1 MFRNNK
7 GKQNKSIGSVLRGAH
22 GAHGALALFAW
33 FACVG
38 GVGAEEQADDEARSD
53 PEEIVVTGTRLRDAI
68 SGVPIVV
75 VTRQDMLLRGLG
87 SVEDLVRSLPQNFS
101 DVNAAATLD
110 NSMNSVDA
118 IGQSGV
124 DLRNLGEGS
133 TLVLVNGRRWVQSSS
148 FGDGT
153 VNLNGIPFN
162 AIDRVE
168 VLTGG
173 ASAIYGADAQAGVI
187 NFILRDDFSGAETSL
202 RQDIGANE
210 GDILKIE
217 QTAGV
222 SWDGG
227 TLLASLGY
235 ERKDPADRRKAGLTT
250 SDFRSR
256 GGTDGRSTFFT
267 QPGNVSYGFPGA
279 YFPVTPLGALPAGDD
294 GTQGVA
300 GRLSAANVVPL
311 DLPALEGG
319 LNGGTA
325 SSDSLTGYL
334 SARQQFRDGKLTVFG
349 ELAYAKS
356 ESETTGT
363 PLSGEYTVPATNPY
377 NDLPPRP
384 PLVVNVGYIF
394 AAETAAG
401 LMPPRSDEGSQTN
414 LTLTAGVRAALPFAD
429 WEAEFSLSHA
439 ENDDYFGVVAG
450 NDDLLRQRIAGVDA
464 SGNPLPREQIIN
476 LFGDGSAQSPAAVS
490 GIIELLTDAGPASAS
505 TNTSVQ
511 RDYLASASGRLFDLP
526 GGVSQL
532 AVGGELRIEM
542 LDYSADQSRGT
553 LFVFTKPER
562 TAKSVFAE
570 WSLPLVSKRNE
581 MPGLRELS
589 VKMALRYDDYAF
601 EGPFDGTDAP
611 WREQNF
617 SNTSPKLDAVWRPL
631 ESFKVRASWGE
642 SFVPPQTYRLF
653 GSDSGPFNYIRVIDP
668 ENPDVG
674 SQFPDAYFTGNPD
687 LLPEVSRNVSAG
699 FDWTP
704 DGFLDGFGLQMTLT
718 DIDIRNRI
726 DSITDIVYSTPE
738 QLFDLPGVIERGPD
752 GAITR
757 LNIKPLNIAALQSRF
772 VDAAASYA
780 FTNAVGAFKVGV
792 EGTYTDH
799 LREVAVP
806 GADPTYQHGTAGGP
820 ERLKA
825 KAFVDLQREALGLR
839 LQANY
844 SAGYENT
851 TSRAQVM
858 VDSYTTV
865 DLTGSYAFGESG
877 WRLNAGARNL
887 LNADF
892 PFYDGF
898 GTPWDPRRVDLRGRI
913 VHLQVTKAYGIGS
926 R

>member
-1 MFRNNK
+1 M
-7 GKQNKSIGSVLRGAH
+7 GAAALKSIARFAMRLGAF
-22 GAHGALALFAW
+22 AAFAW
-33 FACVG
+33 AG
-38 GVGAEEQADDEARSD
+38 GVGAEQQDDNEARGE
-53 PEEIVVTGTRLRDAI
+53 PEEIVVTGTRLRDVI

-75 VTRQDMLLRGLG
+75 VTREDMLLRGLG

-110 NSMNSVDA
+110 NSLNSVDA

-148 FGDGT
+148 FGNGT

-162 AIDRVE
+162 AIERVE
-168 VLTGG
+168 LLTDG

-187 NFILRDDFSGAETSL
+187 NFILREDFSGAETSL

-217 QTAGV
+217 QTAGI

-250 SDFRSR
+250 DDFRSR
-256 GGTDGRSTFFT
+256 GGTDGRHTFFT
-267 QPGNVSYGFPGA
+267 QPGNVGYGFPGA
-279 YFPVTPLGALPAGDD
+279 YFAVFPLGALPAGDD

-300 GRLSAANVVPL
+300 GRVSPANLVPL
-311 DLPALEGG
+311 DLPALGG
-319 LNGGTA
+319 KLNGGTA
-325 SSDSLTGYL
+325 ISDSLTGYL
-334 SARQQFRDGKLTVFG
+334 SAKQQFRDGKVTVFG

-356 ESETTGT
+356 ESETTGV
-363 PLSGEYTVPATNPY
+363 PLGGVYTVPATNPY

-384 PLVVNVGYIF
+384 PFVVNVGYIF
-394 AAETAAG
+394 IAETAAG
-401 LMPPRSDEGSQTN
+401 LMPPRSNEGSQTN

-429 WEAEFSLSHA
+429 WEAELSLSHA
-439 ENDDYFGVVAG
+439 EEDAYFGFVAG
-450 NDDLLRQRIAGVDA
+450 NEDLLRQRLAGVDA
-464 SGNPLPREQIIN
+464 NGNPLPREQIIN
-476 LFGDGSAQSPAAVS
+476 PFGDGSAQSPAAVA
-490 GIIELLTDAGPASAS
+490 GIIELATDAGPASAN

-511 RDYLASASGRLFDLP
+511 RDYLASASGRFFDLP
-526 GGVSQL
+526 GGASQL
-532 AVGGELRIEM
+532 AIGGEIRIET
-542 LDYSADQSRGT
+542 LDYSSDQSRGT
-553 LFVFTKPER
+553 LFVVTEPER
-562 TAKSVFAE
+562 TARSVFAE
-570 WSLPLVSKRNE
+570 WSLPLVSERNE
-581 MPGLRELS
+581 MPGLRQLS
-589 VKMALRYDDYAF
+589 LKVALRYDDYSF

-611 WREQNF
+611 WREKNF

-631 ESFKVRASWGE
+631 ESLKVRASWGE
-642 SFVPPQTYRLF
+642 SFVPPQTNRLF
-653 GSDSGPFNYIRVIDP
+653 GQDSGPFNFVRVIDP
-668 ENPDVG
+668 ENPAAG
-674 SQFPDAYFTGNPD
+674 SQFPNTYFTGNPD
-687 LLPEVSRNVSAG
+687 LVPEVSRNVSAG

-704 DGFLDGFGLQMTLT
+704 SGFLDGFDLQLTLT
-718 DIDIRNRI
+718 DIDIRDR
-726 DSITDIVYSTPE
+726 VGSTSSLAFSAPE
-738 QLFDLPGVIERGPD
+738 QLFDLPGVVERGPD

-757 LNIKPLNIAALQSRF
+757 LNLKPLNIAARQSRS

-780 FTNAVGAFKVGV
+780 FATGVGNLKVGV
-792 EGTYTDH
+792 EGTYTDY
-799 LREVAVP
+799 LREVTLP
-806 GADPTYQHGTAGGP
+806 GADPRYQHGTAAGP

-851 TSRAQVM
+851 ISRVQVM
-858 VDSYTTV
+858 VNSYTTV
-865 DLTGSYAFGESG
+865 DLTGSYTFGESG

-913 VHLQVTKAYGIGS
+913 VHLQVTKAYKLGS